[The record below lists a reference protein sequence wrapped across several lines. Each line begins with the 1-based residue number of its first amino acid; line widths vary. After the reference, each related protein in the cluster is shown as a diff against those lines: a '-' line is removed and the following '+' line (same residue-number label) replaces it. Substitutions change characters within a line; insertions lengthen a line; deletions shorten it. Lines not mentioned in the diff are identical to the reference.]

1 MAQIAISEAIRELM
15 EQAKADIGGAIPC
28 RVRSYDA
35 SSGVATLTPVTQK
48 HIVGTDGEDDRW
60 ESYPDIPDVPILH
73 PRTANALIHMPVAEN
88 DYVLLIVCA
97 NDISN
102 FRETGDIG
110 PGNIGLSHSLSS
122 AYAIPGAWHALN
134 NIDVADTSAITIRR
148 GSFTVTITDSEMR
161 IDGDSDALALASS
174 TESEFTQLRNLLAT
188 FASAI
193 VPASDTIV
201 GNAGTT
207 LNSGLTALPASNVG
221 STKVRCGG

>member
-60 ESYPDIPDVPILH
+60 EAYPDIPDVPILH

-122 AYAIPGAWHALN
+122 AYAIPGAWHALQ

-174 TESEFTQLRNLLAT
+174 VNQQLNDLKQVFTGWTPSVPPTVADIAT
-188 FASAI
+188 LKTAITPWATDIASVA
-193 VPASDTIV
+193 
-201 GNAGTT
+201 
-207 LNSGLTALPASNVG
+207 